1 MSFLKLLYSFLDVLV
16 LPLFW
21 LPPGVSLT
29 AASLLVGLLLM
40 GVYAKTSDQWAL
52 AHHKQR
58 LKRLQFRLLSGDFSV
73 PVLKGLARHNLRMAG
88 LGLVP
93 AVVCVVVLVAL
104 IPWVGTRFG
113 FHLVAPMQPVSVT
126 VEAEAPWTLET
137 DRGLRVTP
145 RREPYDKGTTRLRML
160 SETRTPRDLV
170 LTGEDGEVARIPL
183 RTGSRRSPLWP
194 VHVRSGWILTNI
206 QSIPPNLAN
215 PVLNADGPV
224 DRVAVDYP
232 MAFGALTFTIPPFL
246 GMPAWGLSGWLSWL
260 FIAATISGLWAKSQ
274 WEIE

>member
-1 MSFLKLLYSFLDVLV
+1 MILRLTYTVLDYLV
-16 LPLFW
+16 FPLFW
-21 LPPGVSLT
+21 LPPAVSLT

-40 GVYAKTSDQWAL
+40 AVYAKTSDQWAL

-58 LKRLQFRLLSGDFSV
+58 LKQLQFRLLSGDFSV

-93 AVVCVVVLVAL
+93 AVVCVAVLVAM

-113 FHLVAPMQPVSVT
+113 YRSIPSMKPFSVT
-126 VEAEAPWTLET
+126 VQAEAPWTLET

-160 SETRTPRDLV
+160 SETRTPQE
-170 LTGEDGEVARIPL
+170 LTIRGSGGETVRVWL
-183 RTGSRRSPLWP
+183 RTGNRGSPLWP
-194 VHVRSGWILTNI
+194 THVRSGWVLANI
-206 QSIPPNLAN
+206 QSLPPNLAN
-215 PVLNADGPV
+215 PVLNPRGPV
-224 DRVAVDYP
+224 GRVTVGYP
-232 MAFGALTFTIPPFL
+232 MAFGALTFRVPPLL

-260 FIAATISGLWAKSQ
+260 FIAATVSGLWAKSQ